1 MKYNVYCDESCHI
14 QHDRNDIMV
23 IGGVICPKHKVK
35 KINRELRKIKEKYSI
50 TSEVKW
56 HNISN
61 FRIDFYKEIIEYF
74 FSNDDLKFRCV
85 IAPEK
90 KKLNLERFALTYD
103 DWYYRIYY
111 LLLKEIVSVD
121 DEYYIYMDIKD
132 TNGGEKVKKL
142 KSVLNNLL
150 YAFYNDVVK
159 NIQLVRS
166 DEIEIIQ
173 LSDILIGA
181 VSYVNR
187 DLYNGVNAKAKIINM
202 IMEKTSQSLKYTTT
216 PKVFHSKF
224 DVFRWKPK
232 STDEQ

>member
-1 MKYNVYCDESCHI
+1 M
-14 QHDRNDIMV
+14 
-23 IGGVICPKHKVK
+23 
-35 KINRELRKIKEKYSI
+35 
-50 TSEVKW
+50 
-56 HNISN
+56 
-61 FRIDFYKEIIEYF
+61 
-74 FSNDDLKFRCV
+74 
-85 IAPEK
+85 
-90 KKLNLERFALTYD
+90 
-103 DWYYRIYY
+103 
-111 LLLKEIVSVD
+111 
-121 DEYYIYMDIKD
+121 
-132 TNGGEKVKKL
+132 
-142 KSVLNNLL
+142 